1 VGSPAPTSSVSVGAA
16 ILCRQNPSDRNDC
29 HFFPLRPAHW
39 NKGCS
44 RKSPRCPAMPMFRY
58 FLFVGGALLGLLF
71 LADSYFPPP
80 ASVASAGD
88 IDRTI
93 IRIHSSR
100 QWPAAMPIDTN
111 VPMPKAVPF
120 VVVADSASGPL
131 ADPQAREAFPREA
144 LAYAPPT
151 ASKASS
157 EIRRRVRSH
166 SRFAARETHRRLASS
181 QIDWFAAT
189 W

>member
-1 VGSPAPTSSVSVGAA
+1 M
-16 ILCRQNPSDRNDC
+16 L
-29 HFFPLRPAHW
+29 
-39 NKGCS
+39 
-44 RKSPRCPAMPMFRY
+44 RY
-58 FLFVGGALLGLLF
+58 FLCVGGALFGLLF
-71 LADSYFPPP
+71 LADWYFPLLP

-100 QWPAAMPIDTN
+100 QWPAAIPIDTS
-111 VPMPKAVPF
+111 VPMPKVPSA
-120 VVVADSASGPL
+120 VVADTIPGPL
-131 ADPQAREAFPREA
+131 ADPPAREA

-151 ASKASS
+151 ASKASDK
-157 EIRRRVRSH
+157 IRRRVRSS

-181 QIDWFAAT
+181 QSNWFAAT